1 MDLNQRPM
9 DYDSTVL
16 PTELFRQYLDFN
28 HVSQNF

>member
-1 MDLNQRPM
+1 MDSNQRPM

-16 PTELFRQYLDFN
+16 PTELFRHSLDFD